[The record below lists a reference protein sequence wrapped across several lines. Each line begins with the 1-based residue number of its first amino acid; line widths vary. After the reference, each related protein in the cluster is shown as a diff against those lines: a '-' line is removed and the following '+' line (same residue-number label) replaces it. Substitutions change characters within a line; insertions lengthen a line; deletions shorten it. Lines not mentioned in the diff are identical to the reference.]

1 MSRPDRGRPVSQVEV
16 ETALLEEV
24 EHLEALTNG
33 GVSSKTDGESLVGY
47 DDICREAAESE
58 ADWKIEQ
65 AKGMIAQAQ
74 RTTGGRAEAKHTQE
88 ARVLATKADLYRR
101 YKVTAAVKEGHK
113 EALVT
118 SRSRIDAL
126 RTIAANVRAQT

>member
-1 MSRPDRGRPVSQVEV
+1 MTRDRTRPWSQVEV

-33 GVSSKTDGESLVGY
+33 GVSPKTDGTDLVGY
-47 DDICREAAESE
+47 DVICTRAAEAE
-58 ADWKIEQ
+58 ADWKIAQ
-65 AKGMIAQAQ
+65 AKGMIGQAQ
-74 RTTGGRAEAKHTQE
+74 RTEGTRAEAKHTQE
-88 ARVLATKADLYRR
+88 ARVLATHADLFRSYR
-101 YKVTAAVKEGHK
+101 VTAAVKDGAK